1 MRTAIVTRF
10 LAVSFSLAAAFAN
23 AGEAE
28 VKIGSTPTQGQ
39 VIATGLKSKGP
50 SRATDVAGQPMPLI
64 NDPKSAQDLL
74 SAYQIQL
81 DPPGSERLF
90 RLESEDSLRE
100 RMGQE
105 KKSVDQLERLVFP
118 SDVVLSTKKYD
129 YQWRNNN
136 WARHDRKVEPYYLT
150 YDRLFFHEINSERYG
165 WDLGAVQ
172 PFVSTLTFFFD
183 FVTLPYH
190 MATHPF
196 RRYDSSS
203 GYCLPGDPVP
213 YMWYP
218 PNVSVTGTVSE
229 LLTIALLIAVFP

>member
-1 MRTAIVTRF
+1 

-50 SRATDVAGQPMPLI
+50 SRATDVVGQPMPLI

-105 KKSVDQLERLVFP
+105 KKSVDQ
-118 SDVVLSTKKYD
+118 
-129 YQWRNNN
+129 
-136 WARHDRKVEPYYLT
+136 
-150 YDRLFFHEINSERYG
+150 
-165 WDLGAVQ
+165 
-172 PFVSTLTFFFD
+172 
-183 FVTLPYH
+183 
-190 MATHPF
+190 
-196 RRYDSSS
+196 
-203 GYCLPGDPVP
+203 
-213 YMWYP
+213 
-218 PNVSVTGTVSE
+218 
-229 LLTIALLIAVFP
+229 

>member
-1 MRTAIVTRF
+1 MRTAIVTKF
-10 LAVSFSLAAAFAN
+10 LAVSFFLTTSIVIAVEP
-23 AGEAE
+23 EA
-28 VKIGSTPTQGQ
+28 ITNPTQGK
-39 VIATGLKSKGP
+39 VVATGLKSKGP
-50 SRATDVAGQPMPLI
+50 SRASEIPGQTMPLI
-64 NDPKSAQDLL
+64 NDPKSSQDLL

-81 DPPGSERLF
+81 DPPGAERLF

-129 YQWRNNN
+129 YQWRNRN
-136 WARHDRKVEPYYLT
+136 WARHDRKVEPFYLT

-172 PFVSTLTFFFD
+172 PFVSTLTFFYD

-190 MATHPF
+190 MATDPF

-229 LLTIALLIAVFP
+229 LLTIALLVAVFP

>member
-1 MRTAIVTRF
+1 MRTATVTNI
-10 LAVSFSLAAAFAN
+10 LVVGFSLVASFAQAAEPEIKTGNNPAS
-23 AGEAE
+23 GL
-28 VKIGSTPTQGQ
+28 VVPI
-39 VIATGLKSKGP
+39 GLKSQVVGASKNV
-50 SRATDVAGQPMPLI
+50 VAQPMPQI
-64 NDPKSAQDLL
+64 NDPRPTQDLL

-81 DPPGSERLF
+81 DPPGAERLF

-105 KKSVDQLERLVFP
+105 KKSIDQLERLVFP

-129 YQWRNNN
+129 YQWRNKH
-136 WARHDRKVEPYYLT
+136 WAPHNRNVEPYYLT

-190 MATHPF
+190 MATDPF

-218 PNVSVTGTVSE
+218 PNVSVTGTVAE
-229 LLTIALLIAVFP
+229 LATIALLIAVFP